1 MVVITIA
8 PKSDAADNG
17 NCENGCNGDES
28 VGSGMIVT
36 NGDPNGVTTSDK
48 DTVTV
53 TAGIQGWPILL
64 SIPDSCK
71 TPPSHPY
78 SRLQLPSSTRYPPS
92 RFSARIGKWQYV
104 GMNDRHEWVTLETDL
119 IHFGTSS

>member
-8 PKSDAADNG
+8 PKSDADNG
-17 NCENGCNGDES
+17 NAENGGCDES
-28 VGSGMIVT
+28 VGSGLIVT

-71 TPPSHPY
+71 SPTSLFHPI
-78 SRLQLPSSTRYPPS
+78 STIAAL
-92 RFSARIGKWQYV
+92 FK
-104 GMNDRHEWVTLETDL
+104 DREMAVRRDE
-119 IHFGTSS
+119 